1 MGESMTNI
9 TRSARRFFA
18 QTFDSADGYDWKKV
32 FKLM

>member
-1 MGESMTNI
+1 MGESIKNI
-9 TRSARRFFA
+9 TRAAGRFFA